1 MKTSNF
7 RFSLTALF
15 ILFTITISVGSSFA
29 KAPPKQF
36 YQLVVYHLKTKEQ
49 VERTDQFLR
58 DAYLPAVHRA
68 GLKNAGVFKNIKI
81 DTAADKKIYVLLT
94 FKSLDE
100 FQKLTAVLNSD
111 KEMAAKG
118 SNYLNAAY
126 DNAPFTRKE
135 SILME
140 AFPAMPALKKPD
152 FTNAKSERIYEL
164 RSYEGPTETLYRNKV
179 HMFNEGKETGI
190 FERIGS
196 EAIFY
201 AEVLAGS
208 RMPNLMYMTSYSDM
222 KSRDEHWKTFGND
235 PEWKRLSGLPEYQH
249 NVSKADIDFLT
260 PTEYSDL

>member
-1 MKTSNF
+1 MKTSKF
-7 RFSLTALF
+7 RFSLPTVF
-15 ILFTITISVGSSFA
+15 ILLTMTISSSFSFA
-29 KAPPKQF
+29 KTPPKQF
-36 YQLVVYHLKTKEQ
+36 YQLVIYHLKTKEQ

-68 GLKNAGVFKNIKI
+68 GLKNAGVFKNVKI
-81 DTAADKKIYVLLT
+81 DTATDKKIYVLLT

-100 FQKLTAVLNSD
+100 FQKLTASLNSD
-111 KEMAAKG
+111 KELATKG
-118 SNYLNAAY
+118 SSYLGAAY
-126 DNAPFTRKE
+126 NDVPFTRKE

-164 RSYEGPTETLYRNKV
+164 RSYEGPTENLYRNKV
-179 HMFNEGKETGI
+179 HMFNEGKETEI
-190 FERIGS
+190 FQRIGS
-196 EAIFY
+196 QAVFY

-235 PEWKRLSGLPEYQH
+235 PEWKKLSALPDYQH

-260 PTEYSDL
+260 PADYSDL